1 LIGQLRRILDE
12 LGHALF
18 IIDQVQFT
26 AETISWADAVGGPMT
41 STTPLPPITGEHA
54 AAPGI
59 IGQRRLLRERQ
70 IYSVLD
76 RLLALVQILFGIG
89 TMVALMLEAL
99 SGGPDSR
106 AVEFMLGIPVMVLTV
121 VAGVLLWGGRRAG
134 IALSLGLQ
142 LFQIFPV
149 VIAHT
154 AVRYVAGLQWTLRF
168 GGPRI
173 WKPWGFEG
181 TFLVLHDPAFPAT
194 MIGFNVVAFVAGL
207 YLASRL
213 RDIAKTHQ

>member
-1 LIGQLRRILDE
+1 
-12 LGHALF
+12 
-18 IIDQVQFT
+18 
-26 AETISWADAVGGPMT
+26 MT
-41 STTPLPPITGEHA
+41 STTPLSPITGEHA
-54 AAPGI
+54 AAQTT
-59 IGQRRLLRERQ
+59 GQVRLLRERQ

-89 TMVALMLEAL
+89 TMVALLLEAMG
-99 SGGPDSR
+99 GGPDSR
-106 AVEFMLGIPVMVLTV
+106 PVELMLGVPVMILTV

-134 IALSLGLQ
+134 VALSLGLQ
-142 LFQIFPV
+142 LFQIVPV
-149 VIAHT
+149 IIGHT
-154 AVRYVAGLQWTLRF
+154 AVRYVAGLHWTLRF

-194 MIGFNVVAFVAGL
+194 MIGLNIVALVWTV

-213 RDIAKTHQ
+213 RDIAKTRQ